1 MGPNVKIISLILN
14 AEGTGKLVCIP
25 LMLAGANL
33 ETGVTFLM
41 RKIPNHA
48 IGDLSLVE
56 EVAPRTAKAN
66 SLQF

>member
-25 LMLAGANL
+25 LMLVGANL

-48 IGDLSLVE
+48 NGDLSLVE
-56 EVAPRTAKAN
+56 EVVPQMAKAN